1 MGDIVRPA
9 GIVAVKHKDMGDGSH
24 AELIAVVNPDGSPIG
39 GGAGADRE
47 LVVSTYLCKTAF
59 TGASIGDTITA
70 TQVIDVSAA
79 PTTISTVWH
88 NQTTAA
94 DLLGAPSAANL
105 SLVGTTAL
113 TDAQMR
119 ASPVGVQAQAR
130 VCLGSQLITGLSS
143 AVPASLTVPANAVVA
158 EIQADGGIVRMRRDA
173 GNPTATQGWRIDD
186 GVGVTVDSTLAN
198 VRLLAQSGAT
208 TNVQIAYFDRV

>member
-1 MGDIVRPA
+1 MTIRTQR
-9 GIVAVKHKDMGDGSH
+9 
-24 AELIAVVNPDGSPIG
+24 VVLESSSGVDVSASEPIPVSVVG
-39 GGAGADRE
+39 QGADRE

-59 TGASIGDTITA
+59 TGASVGDTITA

-88 NQTTAA
+88 NQTTAL
-94 DLLGAPSAANL
+94 DLASVPSAANL
-105 SLVGTTAL
+105 ALVGTTAL

-130 VCLGSQLITGLSS
+130 VCLGSQLIIGLSS
-143 AVPASLTVPANAVVA
+143 SVPASLNVPANAVVA